1 MNAKSA
7 VEEEPSRPKKD
18 SIALAYASP
27 PWWYD
32 VRGFFILTF
41 AYRSTL
47 GRQVRFFGRNM
58 RGRHLEVAIGTGT
71 LTGIVLRWRRRQR
84 MPSVRLVGID
94 YAQPMLA
101 GAMRRFAG
109 NPDVELEHAD
119 AGALPHPPESFDS
132 ANIANSVHCLP
143 DPDAAFREIY
153 RVLTPG
159 GRLAANVLLFPR
171 GTPPLRW
178 LASRINAWGMRKG
191 ILVSPYSREDVRR
204 RLEAAGFEL
213 VEERVSG
220 NTYDVVARKPARG
233 PFA

>member
-1 MNAKSA
+1 MRSA
-7 VEEEPSRPKKD
+7 ADEAQSRPKKD

-71 LTGIVLRWRRRQR
+71 LAGIVLRWRRRRR

-109 NPDVELEHAD
+109 NQDIELEHAD
-119 AGALPHPPESFDS
+119 AGALPYPSESFDS

-143 DPDAAFREIY
+143 DPDAAFREIH
-153 RVLTPG
+153 RVLMPD

-171 GTPPLRW
+171 GTPPARW
-178 LASRINAWGMRKG
+178 LATRINAWGMRKG
-191 ILVSPYSREDVRR
+191 ILVSPYSREDVRK
-204 RLEAAGFEL
+204 RLEAAGFEI
-213 VEERVSG
+213 VEEQVSG
-220 NTYDVVARKPARG
+220 NAYDVVARKPG
-233 PFA
+233 